1 MFDRLIHELDSALE
15 NNQRIIPSFRG
26 ALAKARVIMAS
37 NFEKGV
43 STDLLIKANSEFMD
57 AIMRLAWNRFNW
69 TENRTSWRKSRISL
83 LAVGGYGR
91 QELLPN
97 SDIDLLILLERNN
110 HSAHRD
116 NIQSFTTLLWDI
128 GLEVGHSVRSI
139 AECKPSAL
147 HDVTILTAMMESRT
161 ILGDGALCEKV
172 QQKIAPRRSWSA
184 KSFYLAK
191 RQEQNGRHEK
201 SNHTEYSLEP
211 NVKTSPGGL
220 RDIQTL
226 IWVAKRR
233 YGTQNITE
241 LAEQDILTPEESEE
255 LIKAQSNL
263 WKIRFA
269 LHLLTNK
276 DENRLLF
283 EYQQTLASQ
292 FGFTD
297 NDQLAVEQF
306 MQSYYRTAHRVNT
319 INETLLQ
326 HFDEVLVQNNN
337 RMQVK
342 PVNDRFRLVN
352 NLLEV
357 TSENVFADEPSALLE
372 MFVIVGSDESIEGF
386 RASTIRLARHHV
398 YLIDTHFRENPKNAS
413 LFITLLGST
422 NHLFT
427 QLRRMGRWGILGAY
441 LPEFGRIIG
450 QMQFDLFHI
459 YTVDAHTLQVV
470 RNMRRFRYKNN
481 EQKFPI
487 AAHIHPRLPRIELL
501 YIAGLY
507 HDIAKGM
514 GGDHSEL
521 GIEIADAFCKRHE
534 LATWDTNL
542 VRWLVQNH
550 LVMSTTAQ
558 RKDIQDPEV
567 VHEFARFVGEQVR
580 LDYLYALTV
589 ADINATNPTLWNGW
603 RASLME
609 QLYSET
615 KKALR
620 HGLENPI
627 DRNEYIQ
634 DVQLQALDKL
644 KEHKI
649 DSGLIRLTWNQV
661 DKDYFVRERVSDI
674 VWHAEAILAQDV
686 SDEPIIL
693 IRDDISRRSDAGFT
707 QIFIHTHD
715 RKDLFVSIV
724 TAINQLNLSIVDA
737 RIATSASGLTFN
749 TFTVLENDGQP
760 VGEKPTRIRKIR
772 GTITSF
778 LAQHETDF
786 KLNRRVP
793 RLLKQFKQ
801 KTRVSL
807 SPAPN
812 HDATSLEVTTPDRP
826 GLLALLGKVFVEVGI
841 SLISA
846 KITTLGERVED
857 VFYITDQNGSPITD
871 PASIAHISDR
881 ICETIDQHVEQVEVN
896 YNEQ

>member
-1 MFDRLIHELDSALE
+1 MFDHLIVELDSALDS
-15 NNQRIIPSFRG
+15 NKRIISSFKD
-26 ALAKARVIMAS
+26 ALAKARAIMS
-37 NFEKGV
+37 TDFEAGV
-43 STDLLIKANSEFMD
+43 STDLLIKANSDFMD
-57 AIMRLAWNRFNW
+57 DIMRLAWNRFNW
-69 TENRTSWRKSRISL
+69 TENRTSWRKSRIAL

-110 HSAHRD
+110 HSANRE

-139 AECKPSAL
+139 TECKPSAM

-161 ILGDGALCEKV
+161 ILGDLELCNKM
-172 QQKIAPRRSWSA
+172 QDKIAPTRSWSA

-191 RQEQNGRHEK
+191 RQEQNDRHEK

-226 IWVAKRR
+226 TWVARRR
-233 YGTQNITE
+233 YGTQNIAE
-241 LAEQDILTPEESEE
+241 LAEQEILTTEESEE
-255 LIKAQSNL
+255 LIKAQSHL

-269 LHLLTNK
+269 LHILINK

-283 EYQQTLASQ
+283 EYQQVLATQ

-326 HFDEVLVQNNN
+326 HFDEVLVQINT
-337 RMQVK
+337 RLQVK

-357 TSENVFADEPSALLE
+357 TSEDVFVNEPSALLE
-372 MFVIVGSDESIEGF
+372 MFVIVGSEESIEGF
-386 RASTIRLARHHV
+386 RASTIRLARHHA
-398 YLIDTHFRENPKNAS
+398 YLIDRSFRENPKNAE
-413 LFITLLGST
+413 LFMTLLGSN

-470 RNMRRFRYKNN
+470 RNMRRFRYKTN

-521 GIEIADAFCKRHE
+521 GIQIAEAFCKRHK
-534 LATWDTNL
+534 LGTWDTNL
-542 VRWLVQNH
+542 VCWLVKNH

-558 RKDIQDPEV
+558 RKDIQDPEII
-567 VHEFARFVGEQVR
+567 HEFARFVGEQVR

-620 HGLENPI
+620 HGQEKPI
-627 DRNEYIQ
+627 DRNEYVQ
-634 DVQLQALDKL
+634 DVQQQALEKL
-644 KEHKI
+644 EEHKI
-649 DSGLIRLTWNQV
+649 DSSLVLPMWNQV
-661 DKDYFVRERVSDI
+661 DEDYFVRERVSDI
-674 VWHAEAILAQDV
+674 VWHAEAILEQEASDV
-686 SDEPIIL
+686 PIIL
-693 IRDDISRRSDAGFT
+693 IRDDMSRRSDAGFT
-707 QIFIHTHD
+707 QIFIHTQD

-724 TAINQLNLSIVDA
+724 TAIDQLDLSIVDA

-749 TFTVLENDGQP
+749 TFTVLEPDGQP
-760 VGEKPTRIRKIR
+760 VGEKASRVAKIR
-772 GTITSF
+772 STIVSF
-778 LAQHETDF
+778 LAQDEINAR
-786 KLNRRVP
+786 LNRRVP

-801 KTRVSL
+801 KTRVTL
-807 SPAPN
+807 SPAPH
-812 HDATSLEVTTPDRP
+812 HDATSLEVTTSDRP
-826 GLLALLGKVFVEVGI
+826 GLLAVLAKVFLDVGI

-846 KITTLGERVED
+846 KITTLGESVED
-857 VFYITDQNGSPITD
+857 VFYITNQNGSPITD
-871 PASIAHISDR
+871 PASIAHITDQ
-881 ICETIDQHVEQVEVN
+881 ICEAIDQHVEQVAAS
-896 YNEQ
+896 

>member
-1 MFDRLIHELDSALE
+1 MFDHLIHELGSALE
-15 NNQRIIPSFRG
+15 NNQRIIPSFKN
-26 ALAKARVIMAS
+26 ALAKARVTMAS
-37 NFEKGV
+37 NFEAGV
-43 STDLLIKANSEFMD
+43 STDLLIKANSDFMD
-57 AIMRLAWNRFNW
+57 DIMRLAWNRFKW

-161 ILGDGALCEKV
+161 ILGDGALCKKV
-172 QQKIAPRRSWSA
+172 QQKIAPGRSWSA

-226 IWVAKRR
+226 TWVARRR

-241 LAEQDILTPEESEE
+241 LAEQDILTLEESEE

-283 EYQQTLASQ
+283 EYQQALAGQ

-326 HFDEVLVQNNN
+326 HFDEVLVQANT
-337 RMQVK
+337 RLQVRA
-342 PVNDRFRLVN
+342 VNDRFRLVN

-357 TSENVFADEPSALLE
+357 TSESVFADEPSALLE
-372 MFVIVGSDESIEGF
+372 MFVIVGSDESIGGF

-398 YLIDTHFRENPKNAS
+398 YLIDTHFRENPKNAE
-413 LFITLLGST
+413 LFMTLLGST

-487 AAHIHPRLPRIELL
+487 AAHIHPRLPRIDLL

-521 GIEIADAFCKRHE
+521 GIEIADAFCKRHK

-558 RKDIQDPEV
+558 RKDIQDPEII
-567 VHEFARFVGEQVR
+567 HEFARFVGEQVR

-649 DSGLIRLTWNQV
+649 DSSLVRLMWNQV
-661 DKDYFVRERVSDI
+661 DEDYFVRERVSDI
-674 VWHAEAILAQDV
+674 VWHADAILEQDV

-737 RIATSASGLTFN
+737 RIATSANGLTFN

-772 GTITSF
+772 TTITDF
-778 LAQHETDF
+778 LAQDEINF
-786 KLNRRVP
+786 KSNRRIP

-801 KTRVSL
+801 KTRVNL

-826 GLLALLGKVFVEVGI
+826 GLLAVLAKVFVEVGI

-857 VFYITDQNGSPITD
+857 VFYITDQSGSPITD
-871 PASIAHISDR
+871 PASIAHITDR
-881 ICETIDQHVEQVEVN
+881 ICETIDHHVEQVADS

>member
-1 MFDRLIHELDSALE
+1 MFDHIFYELDSALQKNE
-15 NNQRIIPSFRG
+15 RIISSFKD
-26 ALAKARVIMAS
+26 ALAKARVVMSS
-37 NFEKGV
+37 NFEAGV
-43 STDLLIKANSEFMD
+43 STDFLIKANSNFMD
-57 AIMRLAWNRFNW
+57 GIMRLAWNRFSW
-69 TENRTSWRKSRISL
+69 TENRCGWRKSRISL

-116 NIQSFTTLLWDI
+116 NIQSFITLLWDM
-128 GLEVGHSVRSI
+128 GLKVGHSVRSI
-139 AECKPSAL
+139 AECKPSAK

-161 ILGDGALCEKV
+161 ILGDGSLFEKA
-172 QQKIAPRRSWSA
+172 QQKISPRKSWSA
-184 KSFYLAK
+184 KSFYLDK
-191 RQEQNGRHEK
+191 RQEQNDRHEK

-226 IWVAKRR
+226 TWVAKRR
-233 YGTQNITE
+233 YGTKNITE
-241 LAEQDILTPEESEE
+241 LAEQEILTPEESKE
-255 LIKAQSNL
+255 LINAQSNL

-269 LHLLTNK
+269 LHILTNK

-283 EYQQTLASQ
+283 EYQQVLASQ
-292 FGFTD
+292 FGFAD

-326 HFDEVLVQNNN
+326 HFDEVFVQIK
-337 RMQVK
+337 RKLQVQ

-372 MFVIVGSDESIEGF
+372 MFVIVGSDESITGF
-386 RASTIRLARHHV
+386 RASTIRLARHHT
-398 YLIDTHFRENPKNAS
+398 YLIDSHFRENPKNTE
-413 LFITLLGST
+413 LFMTLLGST

-459 YTVDAHTLQVV
+459 YTVDAHTLEVV

-481 EQKFPI
+481 EQQFPI
-487 AAHIHPRLPRIELL
+487 AAHIYPRLPRIELL

-521 GIEIADAFCKRHE
+521 GIEIAEAFCKRHK

-567 VHEFARFVGEQVR
+567 IHEFARFVGEQVR

-589 ADINATNPTLWNGW
+589 ADINATNPKLWNGW

-620 HGLENPI
+620 HGLEKPI
-627 DRNEYIQ
+627 DRNEYVQ
-634 DVQLQALDKL
+634 DVRQQALDKL
-644 KEHKI
+644 EEHKI
-649 DSGLIRLTWNQV
+649 GNSLVLPLWHKV
-661 DKDYFVRERVSDI
+661 DKDYFIRERISDI
-674 VWHAEAILAQDV
+674 VWHAEAILAQDF

-707 QIFIHTHD
+707 QVFIHTHD

-724 TAINQLNLSIVDA
+724 TAINQLDLNIVDA

-749 TFTVLENDGQP
+749 TFTVLENDGKP
-760 VGEKPTRIRKIR
+760 VGEKQTRVRKIR
-772 GTITSF
+772 STITSF
-778 LAQHETDF
+778 LA
-786 KLNRRVP
+786 LNEINSKMTRRIP

-801 KTRVSL
+801 KTRVTL

-812 HDATSLEVTTPDRP
+812 HEATSLEVTTPDRP
-826 GLLALLGKVFVEVGI
+826 GLLAVLAKVFVEVGI

-871 PASIAHISDR
+871 PAFIEHITDR
-881 ICETIDQHVEQVEVN
+881 ICETIDHHVEQVAVK
-896 YNEQ
+896 NEQ

>member
-1 MFDRLIHELDSALE
+1 MFDHLIHELAAALE
-15 NNQRIIPSFRG
+15 SNKRVISSFKD
-26 ALAKARVIMAS
+26 ALAKARVILAS
-37 NFEKGV
+37 NFEAGV
-43 STDLLIKANSEFMD
+43 STELLIKANSDFMD
-57 AIMRLAWNRFNW
+57 DIMRLAWNRFNW
-69 TENRTSWRKSRISL
+69 TENRTSWRKSRIAL
-83 LAVGGYGR
+83 LAVGGYGS
-91 QELLPN
+91 QKLLPN
-97 SDIDLLILLERNN
+97 SDIDLLILLERDN
-110 HSAHRD
+110 HSANRE

-128 GLEVGHSVRSI
+128 GLEVGYSVRSI
-139 AECKPSAL
+139 AECKPGAM

-161 ILGDGALCEKV
+161 ILGDVELCKKM
-172 QQKIAPRRSWSA
+172 QQKIAPTRSWSA

-191 RQEQNGRHEK
+191 RQEQNERHEK

-226 IWVAKRR
+226 TWVARRR
-233 YGTQNITE
+233 YGTQNFTE
-241 LAEQDILTPEESEE
+241 LAEQEILTPRESEE
-255 LIKAQSNL
+255 LIKAQSHL

-269 LHLLTNK
+269 LHILTGK

-283 EYQQTLASQ
+283 EYQPVLASQ

-306 MQSYYRTAHRVNT
+306 MQGYYRTAHRVNT
-319 INETLLQ
+319 INETLLL
-326 HFDEVLVQNNN
+326 HFDEVLVQINT
-337 RMQVK
+337 RLQIK

-357 TSENVFADEPSALLE
+357 TSEDVFVNEPSALLE
-372 MFVIVGSDESIEGF
+372 MFVIVGSNESIEGF
-386 RASTIRLARHHV
+386 RASTIRLARHHA
-398 YLIDTHFRENPKNAS
+398 YLIDSHFRENPRNAE
-413 LFITLLGST
+413 LFMTLLGSS

-514 GGDHSEL
+514 GGDHSQL
-521 GIEIADAFCKRHE
+521 GIEIAEAFCKRHK

-542 VRWLVQNH
+542 VCWLVQNH

-558 RKDIQDPEV
+558 RKDIQDPEII
-567 VHEFARFVGEQVR
+567 HEFARFVGEQVR

-589 ADINATNPTLWNGW
+589 ADINATNSTLWNGW

-620 HGLENPI
+620 HGLEEPI
-627 DRNEYIQ
+627 DRNEYVQ
-634 DVQLQALDKL
+634 DVQQQALEKL
-644 KEHKI
+644 EEHNI
-649 DSGLIRLTWNQV
+649 DSNLVRPLWNQV
-661 DKDYFVRERVSDI
+661 DEDYFVRERVSDI
-674 VWHAEAILAQDV
+674 VWHAEAILEQDAG
-686 SDEPIIL
+686 DEPIIL
-693 IRDDISRRSDAGFT
+693 IQDDVSRRSDAGFT
-707 QIFIHTHD
+707 QIFIHTHA
-715 RKDLFVSIV
+715 RPDLFVSIV
-724 TAINQLNLSIVDA
+724 TAIDQLDLSIVDA

-760 VGEKPTRIRKIR
+760 VGGKTSRVEKIR
-772 GTITSF
+772 STIKKF
-778 LAQHETDF
+778 LTQDETKF
-786 KLNRRVP
+786 QLNRRIP
-793 RLLKQFKQ
+793 RLLKQFRQ
-801 KTRVSL
+801 KTQVTV
-807 SPAPN
+807 SPAP
-812 HDATSLEVTTPDRP
+812 HQDATSLEVTTSDRP
-826 GLLALLGKVFVEVGI
+826 GLLAVLARVFVDAGI

-857 VFYITDQNGSPITD
+857 VFYIADQNGSPITD
-871 PASIAHISDR
+871 PAAVAHITDR
-881 ICETIDQHVEQVEVN
+881 ICEAIDHHVEQVAAR
-896 YNEQ
+896 